1 MHTLDTMGVVEKFE
15 GQRGELVLYSSAL
28 STVFTASGLQIQGHE
43 TSKTMT
49 HQQDWVILAA
59 NGMHILHG
67 FYL

>member
-1 MHTLDTMGVVEKFE
+1 MGVVEKFE
-15 GQRGELVLYSSAL
+15 GQRENL
-28 STVFTASGLQIQGHE
+28 SFIHLRFPQFSQRVALQIQGHE